1 MRTEKKKEQRT
12 EGEGKKSVWCA
23 ARGRER
29 TGESEMGEHKRNLLT
44 QQKKGRKL
52 REKQRADEL
61 AQKKRLKCRGFH
73 QTTETAR
80 REEWAQ
86 IKR

>member
-1 MRTEKKKEQRT
+1 MRAEKKKEQRT

-29 TGESEMGEHKRNLLT
+29 TNESEMGEHKRNLLT

-52 REKQRADEL
+52 KEKQ
-61 AQKKRLKCRGFH
+61 
-73 QTTETAR
+73 TS
-80 REEWAQ
+80 
-86 IKR
+86 